1 MTTNSHMQIDVKEFN
16 LRDYYEIAQ
25 KIKSGEILI
34 NIHATGI
41 VVRTFVKILEQIN

>member
-25 KIKSGEILI
+25 KIKIGEILI